1 MIDGVFVVVVFG
13 VVSSGTW
20 MIAGGI
26 GESLVSAKALAAVT
40 LGRVLNAGEGETTPV
55 GRDGEV
61 GRGRAGE
68 RSKR

>member
-1 MIDGVFVVVVFG
+1 MIDDVVVLVG
-13 VVSSGTW
+13 VVGSGTW

-55 GRDGEV
+55 WERRRGGKGA
-61 GRGRAGE
+61 GRGEEQEVR
-68 RSKR
+68 